1 MSNPA
6 LAEVARLYY
15 IRELT
20 QQEIA
25 TRLGVS
31 RFKVLRLL
39 EQARAEGVVRF
50 EIHGAVPEHDELSVA
65 LEQRFGLT
73 QAHVADDVAGAAAA
87 LLPQLLT
94 ADDVLGVAWGE
105 TLAGIAERLPPL
117 ETAIPVVQICGAIEG
132 LEPGT
137 GPTALAARFAAK
149 AGGPFHPLEAP
160 AVPNERA
167 LRRAVKPTTAMFDEV
182 TTAVVGIGAREGGA
196 GHLLVH
202 VFDRDGRI
210 VSHERAIALS
220 VAQLS
225 RTRVVAAAGG
235 RNKRDAVLGA
245 LRTGLIDVLVTD
257 PDCAKH
263 ALA

>member
-1 MSNPA
+1 
-6 LAEVARLYY
+6 
-15 IRELT
+15 
-20 QQEIA
+20 
-25 TRLGVS
+25 
-31 RFKVLRLL
+31 
-39 EQARAEGVVRF
+39 VRF
-50 EIHGAVPEHDELSVA
+50 EIDGIEHDELAVG

-94 ADDVLGVAWGE
+94 AHDVLGVAWGE
-105 TLAGIAERLPPL
+105 TLAAISERLPPL
-117 ETAIPVVQICGAIEG
+117 DTAIPVVQICGAIEG

-160 AVPNERA
+160 ALANERA
-167 LRRAVKPTTAMFDEV
+167 LRRAVKPTIAMFDNV
-182 TTAVVGIGAREGGA
+182 TTALVGIGARSDGT
-196 GHLLVH
+196 GHVLVH
-202 VFDRDGRI
+202 VFDRDGKI
-210 VSHERAIALS
+210 VSHERSIALS
-220 VAQLS
+220 VRQLA

-235 RNKRDAVLGA
+235 RGKRDAVLAA

-257 PDCAKH
+257 PACARH